1 MHQKKVM
8 LSLQNILKKT
18 RRGIYEKHRY
28 NVIIMIYLRQKDLEK
43 GRLQ

>member
-8 LSLQNILKKT
+8 LSLQNILKKL
-18 RRGIYEKHRY
+18 RKGNYEKHGY
-28 NVIIMIYLRQKDLEK
+28 NMIIMAYLRQKDLEK